1 MTARG
6 AGFAEAQIP
15 DMERR
20 LANAIRIGT
29 VAELNT
35 EKKRIRVKVGKITT
49 GWLRWSMGRSG
60 PDNEWSPPEV
70 GEQVILAAPSGDLA
84 QAVAIGTIYRDE
96 FEAPGSSADQTVRTW
111 KDGAREEYNRET
123 HTRSLI
129 VPDGGKIVF
138 TIGGTSYELT
148 SSGAKLTA
156 PQITF
161 DTPVAH
167 FTGKV
172 TSDGDMIA
180 QEVSLVHHKHGGV
193 LSGPANTDE
202 PVK

>member
-1 MTARG
+1 MTARQQ
-6 AGFAEAQIP
+6 GFEELQIP

-70 GEQVILAAPSGDLA
+70 GEQVILAAPSGDLT

-96 FEAPGSSADQTVRTW
+96 FEAPGNSADQTVRTW

-123 HTRSLI
+123 HTRSLA
-129 VPDGGKIVF
+129 VPAGGKIVF
-138 TIGGTSYELT
+138 AVGGTTYELT
-148 SSGAKLTA
+148 ASGAILKA
-156 PQITF
+156 QQITF
-161 DTPVAH
+161 DTPNAH
-167 FTGKV
+167 FTGEV

-180 QEVSLVHHKHGGV
+180 QGVSQVHHKHGGV
-193 LSGPANTDE
+193 LSGPAITDE
-202 PVK
+202 PIK